1 MQREA
6 SSPLFIRNSKCRL
19 SCKVVYNSNWLFLQL
34 SFLSHWLRFQHIHFE
49 QTDTILGAPSLSVQ
63 ALPEH
68 GARLTPETLSQCQ
81 CRSPSPNIP
90 WLLLPAQEVQIPQP
104 DAQGPPQFG
113 SRRLPW
119 PYLITSFFSSP
130 SLLSAPNYPT
140 FVPWSPSFSTHS
152 SSPPPMQ
159 TTGFLTQLRF
169 HLLLEAW
176 PESSR
181 LKSPFF
187 WTLRALLFAPVA
199 SNLLENEA
207 LFFFWHRS
215 ISELSDS
222 VLLIC
227 GWRRKGLGDQTY
239 CDINDTSF
247 AME

>member
-1 MQREA
+1 M
-6 SSPLFIRNSKCRL
+6 
-19 SCKVVYNSNWLFLQL
+19 YNPNWLFLQL
-34 SFLSHWLRFQHIHFE
+34 SFLSHWSGSQHIHFE
-49 QTDTILGAPSLSVQ
+49 QTDTILGAPCLSVQ
-63 ALPEH
+63 ALPEQ
-68 GARLTPETLSQCQ
+68 GARLTPETPSQCQ

-104 DAQGPPQFG
+104 DAQGPLQFG

-119 PYLITSFFSSP
+119 PISSLP
-130 SLLSAPNYPT
+130 SSAHPVSSVPPNYPT
-140 FVPWSPSFSTHS
+140 FVPWSPSFSMHS
-152 SSPPPMQ
+152 SSSPPMQ

-207 LFFFWHRS
+207 LFFWHRS

-239 CDINDTSF
+239 CGINDKSF
-247 AME
+247 ALE